1 MTESETARVR
11 AVKDVI
17 MRPTTTT
24 ALALAGT
31 ALALPAVAA
40 AESLDPPSPTETT
53 LAAPLA
59 GHLTVGD
66 QMEAARRAT
75 LQQRL
80 VPRATRLAGKVA
92 RVKGVS
98 FSSREQRRELRGSS
112 PGELRADI
120 RRSRRELVRA
130 RREAA
135 NSTAAPHLEAIAA
148 CESGGNPAT
157 EHRQRVLREVPVRP
171 ATWASVGGSGNPA
184 AASEAE
190 QDKRA
195 AMLYAQSGATPW
207 PVCGQ

>member
-1 MTESETARVR
+1 VTESEAARVR

-31 ALALPAVAA
+31 ALALPAVST
-40 AESLDPPSPTETT
+40 AEALDPPSPTDTT
-53 LAAPLA
+53 LAAPLV
-59 GHLTVGD
+59 GHLSVGD

-98 FSSREQRRELRGSS
+98 FSERRQRRELRGSS

-120 RRSRRELVRA
+120 RKSRRELVRA
-130 RREAA
+130 RRDARDT
-135 NSTAAPHLEAIAA
+135 TAAPHLEAIAA

-157 EHRQRVLREVPVRP
+157 NTGNGFYGKYQFTQS
-171 ATWASVGGSGNPA
+171 TWASVGGSGNPA
-184 AASEAE
+184 AAPEAE